1 MDKEIRKNRLFLEG
15 IEEEE
20 FYFPEDKEPVRVR
33 RSYNKLI
40 IFWILMGLFVLGGI
54 GFAVYHQFFRTSSAG
69 SEFAGAFNKDLIQNK
84 SDINRLLERPYIP
97 DGNANPALTKCIN
110 LYKERFTRQAFDT
123 CNEFLNST
131 GTQEEK
137 SIALTVLGVIHD
149 ESGRYPQ
156 AIERL
161 QKAIQYDPKN
171 FYAYYNLTLSY
182 KHAGR
187 FADARMAAL
196 KAKEIAPNDPRVS
209 LLAGNLFNE
218 LNDPDSAIDAYK
230 EGLSASPD
238 DMYLTYNL
246 GVSYFKKGEIP
257 QAEEEFKKVV
267 IKTPSGR
274 LAALSHSYLGNIAY
288 NKQDYKNAE
297 YHFRQ
302 ASNLSPNEAKY
313 LYNLAIV
320 LQKNGN
326 KEEALKYLELA
337 RDAGA
342 NDPEIYRLIAEG
354 FSNLN
359 QGEMSISAL
368 QKSLKYN
375 PTDLDSLFQLAEAY
389 YNKGDLL
396 SAEETYRRIVSSTPG
411 DSFTETALINLGVVL
426 DQMERYGE
434 AVATLNRVIELNPKN
449 AKAYHTLGIVYKHSG
464 NGTLAIENWRKSTAI
479 EPENIQSR
487 EALGD
492 YLLENK
498 FFREAIEEYT
508 GLVKHKDDAYKV
520 YLKMAEAYMGMQD
533 DSNAEKILLKVLN
546 SSRDG
551 ADLKN
556 AHKKLALLYNKS
568 KDPDLKNR
576 AKDEAFRSAHM
587 DPNDMEGRLVLAKIL
602 IDSNS
607 ILDREKAIDELT
619 AIVRSDVRPKTAATA
634 YNYLGICYYK
644 NGEFKRAVR
653 AFQSSI
659 DLDPSLSEAYENK
672 RAASAALEEN
682 TRREGYF

>member
-20 FYFPEDKEPVRVR
+20 FYFPENKEPVRIR
-33 RSYNKLI
+33 RSYNKLL
-40 IFWILMGLFVLGGI
+40 IFWILMGLLVLGGI
-54 GFAVYHQFFRTSSAG
+54 GFAVYHQFFRNSSSG

-123 CNEFLNST
+123 CNEFLDST

-196 KAKEIAPNDPRVS
+196 KAKEIAPSDPRVS

-218 LNDPDSAIDAYK
+218 LNDPDAAIDAYK
-230 EGLSASPD
+230 EGLSTSPD
-238 DMYLTYNL
+238 DMHLTYNL

-320 LQKNGN
+320 LQKM
-326 KEEALKYLELA
+326 
-337 RDAGA
+337 
-342 NDPEIYRLIAEG
+342 EIKKRLLNIW
-354 FSNLN
+354 NLR
-359 QGEMSISAL
+359 
-368 QKSLKYN
+368 
-375 PTDLDSLFQLAEAY
+375 
-389 YNKGDLL
+389 
-396 SAEETYRRIVSSTPG
+396 ETQAQTI
-411 DSFTETALINLGVVL
+411 
-426 DQMERYGE
+426 
-434 AVATLNRVIELNPKN
+434 PK
-449 AKAYHTLGIVYKHSG
+449 
-464 NGTLAIENWRKSTAI
+464 
-479 EPENIQSR
+479 
-487 EALGD
+487 
-492 YLLENK
+492 
-498 FFREAIEEYT
+498 F
-508 GLVKHKDDAYKV
+508 
-520 YLKMAEAYMGMQD
+520 
-533 DSNAEKILLKVLN
+533 
-546 SSRDG
+546 
-551 ADLKN
+551 
-556 AHKKLALLYNKS
+556 
-568 KDPDLKNR
+568 
-576 AKDEAFRSAHM
+576 
-587 DPNDMEGRLVLAKIL
+587 
-602 IDSNS
+602 ID
-607 ILDREKAIDELT
+607 
-619 AIVRSDVRPKTAATA
+619 
-634 YNYLGICYYK
+634 
-644 NGEFKRAVR
+644 
-653 AFQSSI
+653 
-659 DLDPSLSEAYENK
+659 
-672 RAASAALEEN
+672 
-682 TRREGYF
+682 